1 MVRNLILLGAPGV
14 GKGTQAVRLNQEFGW
29 AHISTGDILRDAVQ
43 KGTEL
48 GQQAKSYMDKGEL
61 VPDSVMI
68 GLMKDR
74 LQQNDCRNGFVL
86 DGFPR
91 TVAQAEQLEYVL
103 EEMHIIL
110 DGLISIEVP
119 DSEIVK
125 RLTQRL
131 VCDHCGFV
139 STSGE
144 SHEAGVTCGHCDSG
158 QFIRRQ
164 DDNLETIRRR
174 LKIYQD
180 QTRSLIDFYR
190 QRGQLKTIVGM
201 GSPDEI
207 NVKIQ
212 KSLELSSENV

>member
-14 GKGTQAVRLNQEFGW
+14 GKGTQAVRLNQTFGW
-29 AHISTGDILRDAVQ
+29 AHISTGDILRNAVQ
-43 KGTEL
+43 EGTEL
-48 GQQAKSYMDKGEL
+48 GRQAKSYMDKGEL
-61 VPDSVMI
+61 VSDSVII

-74 LQQNDCRNGFVL
+74 IQQNDCRNGFVL

-91 TVAQAEQLEYVL
+91 TVPQAEQLENVL
-103 EEMHIIL
+103 EEMHIVL

-119 DSEIVK
+119 DWEIVK
-125 RLTQRL
+125 RLTQRI
-131 VCDHCGFV
+131 VCNHCGFV

-144 SHEAGVTCGHCDSG
+144 NHEAGTTCGHCDSG

-164 DDNLETIRRR
+164 DDNIETIQRR
-174 LKIYQD
+174 LTVYQD

-190 QRGQLKTIVGM
+190 QRGKLITINGS

-207 NVKIQ
+207 YLKIQ
-212 KSLELSSENV
+212 KSLEISSENV